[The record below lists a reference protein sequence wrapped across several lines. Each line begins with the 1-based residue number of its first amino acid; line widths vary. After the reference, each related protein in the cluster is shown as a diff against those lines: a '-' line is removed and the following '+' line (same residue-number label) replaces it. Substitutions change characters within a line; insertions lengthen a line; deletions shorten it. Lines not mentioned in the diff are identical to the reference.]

1 MSATLRS
8 DFDLSKVGANAVKA
22 SCKCQFWQDCNWSN
36 TEVINISELPS
47 GSTNWKAKVNFFK
60 ARICNKKER
69 TVFCCG
75 NNGEFP
81 RDSEL
86 KILKKEKSNN
96 VRNLV
101 TWHIDYMFWLCLLQA
116 LHIEYHILRLLW

>member
-1 MSATLRS
+1 MSGTLRT
-8 DFDLSKVGANAVKA
+8 DFDFTEANVLS
-22 SCKCQFWQDCNWSN
+22 SCKCQFWEDCSWSH
-36 TEVINISELPS
+36 TDVINISQLPS
-47 GSTNWKAKVNFFK
+47 GSTNWKAKVDFFK

-86 KILKKEKSNN
+86 KILKKKDSLDVRKKSRAA
-96 VRNLV
+96 V
-101 TWHIDYMFWLCLLQA
+101 
-116 LHIEYHILRLLW
+116 